1 MTISLKRLCGAAVV
15 LGFLCLV
22 AWTSAGASAAD
33 AVQQQANPAD
43 AILGD
48 WKPADMDV
56 AIRIFTLKGKYVGG
70 VVKAANPQLVN
81 TEMLRGIEYDTAS
94 GTWRGEIF
102 AIKRGAF
109 VPMTI
114 RLTRTG
120 FEMVAGSGIMSK
132 TIEWV
137 RVPPQTQS
145 ATGGAT
151 PGAGAPVTR

>member
-1 MTISLKRLCGAAVV
+1 MTISFKGLRDAAML
-15 LGFLCLV
+15 LGFLCL
-22 AWTSAGASAAD
+22 ATWTSAGSLAAD
-33 AVQQQANPAD
+33 AVPQQANPAD

-70 VVKAANPQLVN
+70 VVKAANPQLIN
-81 TEMLRGIEYDTAS
+81 TEMLRGIEYDAAS

-114 RLTRTG
+114 RMTRSG

-145 ATGGAT
+145 ATGGVT